1 MDTYEPLGY
10 GASLLVLASFCMRG
24 IVALRVL
31 AIGSNLAFIAYG
43 ALAGIHPVLLLHLAL
58 LPTNGWR
65 LIEAVRDGH
74 LRIGRQPDDPPVGSR
89 P

>member
-1 MDTYEPLGY
+1 MDAYESLGY
-10 GASLLVLASFCMRG
+10 CAALLVLACFCMRG

-31 AIGSNLAFIAYG
+31 AIASNLVFIAYG
-43 ALAGIHPVLLLHLAL
+43 ALAGIDPVLLLHLTL

-65 LIEAVRDGH
+65 LIEAIRDRR
-74 LRIGRQPDDPPVGSR
+74 LRIERQPDDRPIGSQ